1 MVEPDLEAPGGFA
14 AQGDFRTVYLE
25 DARIAAG
32 SAMPRGNSGTGQKAE
47 FHEPASVLAGEVDAV
62 EGGGVSAAEVDQGRG
77 GGFRRNVVAT
87 QLHLD
92 LSMTES
98 EMIVKI
104 PPPLLKG

>member
-1 MVEPDLEAPGGFA
+1 
-14 AQGDFRTVYLE
+14 
-25 DARIAAG
+25 
-32 SAMPRGNSGTGQKAE
+32 MPRGDSSTGQKTE
-47 FHEPASVLAGEVDAV
+47 FHEPASVSAGEVDAV

-77 GGFRRNVVAT
+77 GRFQRNVVAT

-104 PPPLLKG
+104 PPPFPKG